1 MNAEVQYVLLLVFYS
16 AAILVLAL
24 FGLHKFFLLYQYRR
38 HKWKVLK
45 EPSPPKQWPNVTVQL
60 PIYNERY
67 VVKRLIRSVIKFDYP
82 KDKLHIQVL
91 DDSTDATG
99 RLAKRIVDFLSG
111 QGFRIDYLP
120 RNNRVGFKAGALE
133 YGLKRTD
140 SEYIA
145 VFDAD
150 FVPNPDFLKKTIP
163 HLMQPG
169 TGMVQ
174 TRWGH
179 LNRNYSLLTKLQA
192 ILLDAHFLIE
202 HLARHRSGRFFN
214 FNGTAGVWRRQAI
227 IDAGGWQHDTLTED
241 LDLSYRAQLAG
252 WKFIFLPDVVSPAE
266 LPVEINAYK
275 NQQHRWAKGSVQTA
289 LKLIP
294 TIWKS
299 RFPLQ
304 VRLEAIIHLSNNF
317 AYLLMMFP
325 ALFIIP
331 IVKYQLA
338 MNWKWPI
345 LAYLLVFFSATA
357 SVIFYY
363 ATTIKDALG
372 KRWPNVLHIPLLMS
386 LGIGLSINNG
396 RAALEALIGHQ
407 SEFKRTPKFR
417 IERRRDSWRSKV
429 YRSGTNYF
437 FVFELLFALYFTYGM
452 VCFLFKGLYVSLP
465 FFLLFQFGFLYLA
478 VSSLDFRSHSN
489 PKFSKQ
495 S

>member
-1 MNAEVQYVLLLVFYS
+1 MNIESQYLLFLTFY
-16 AAILVLAL
+16 AVAISVLAL
-24 FGLHKFFLLYQYRR
+24 FGLHKFFLLYQYSRYRR
-38 HKWKVLK
+38 SVLK
-45 EPSPPKQWPNVTVQL
+45 NPPPPKEWPQVTVQL
-60 PIYNERY
+60 PVFNERY
-67 VVKRLIRSVIKFDYP
+67 VIKRLIRSVIRFDYP
-82 KDKLHIQVL
+82 KDKLRVQVL
-91 DDSTDATG
+91 DDSTDDTS

-111 QGFRIDYLP
+111 KGFHIEYLH
-120 RNNRVGFKAGALE
+120 RKNRVGFKAGALE
-133 YGLKRTD
+133 YGLQRSD

-169 TGMVQ
+169 IGMVQ

-179 LNRNYSLLTKLQA
+179 INRDYSLLTKLQG

-202 HLARHRSGRFFN
+202 HLARHRSGKFFN
-214 FNGTAGVWRRQAI
+214 FNGTAGVWRRQTI

-252 WKFIFLPDVVSPAE
+252 WKFIFLPQVVSPAE

-289 LKLIP
+289 LKLVP
-294 TIWKS
+294 RIWKS
-299 RFPLQ
+299 NFPFH
-304 VRLEAIIHLSNNF
+304 VRLEAITHLSNNL
-317 AYLLMMFP
+317 AYLLMIIP

-345 LAYLLVFFSATA
+345 LLYLLVFFSATV
-357 SVIFYY
+357 SIIVYY
-363 ATTIKDALG
+363 ATAIKDSLG
-372 KRWPNVLHIPLLMS
+372 KLWPNILHIPLLMS

-396 RAALEALIGHQ
+396 RAALEALLGRQ
-407 SEFKRTPKFR
+407 SEFMRTPKFH
-417 IERRRDSWRSKV
+417 IEQRSDSWKSKV
-429 YRSGTNYF
+429 YRSSTNHFYI
-437 FVFELLFALYFTYGM
+437 FELAFALYFTYGM
-452 VCFLFKGLYVSLP
+452 VCFFIKGLYLSLP

-478 VSSLDFRSHSN
+478 FSSLGFKHHSN
-489 PKFSKQ
+489 PGFGK
-495 S
+495 